1 MPKSRLLTRENTALI
16 IIDVQE
22 KLLAVMQDKEK
33 IVENILKLID
43 FAKIIDLPIV
53 LTEQYPKGLG
63 STIKQIKDK
72 IPEIVPIEKTVFN
85 CFAAE
90 GFKEKLETNNI
101 STIIITGIE
110 SHVCVSQ
117 TALDALD
124 HNMQVCVISDATSSR
139 TLENHRIGLERM
151 RDNGIIIAS
160 TEMLIFELL
169 KDAKTKEFKEAQPL
183 LK

>member
-1 MPKSRLLTRENTALI
+1 MPNSRLLTRENTALL

-43 FAKIIDLPIV
+43 FAKIVNLPIIM
-53 LTEQYPKGLG
+53 TEQYPKGLG
-63 STIKQIKDK
+63 LTIEQIKNR
-72 IPEIVPIEKTVFN
+72 IPEIVPIEKTAFS
-85 CFAAE
+85 CFGVE
-90 GFKEKLETNNI
+90 GFKERLENYNM
-101 STIIITGIE
+101 STIIIVGIE

-124 HNMQVCVISDATSSR
+124 YNMRVCVISDAISSR
-139 TLENHRIGLERM
+139 TQENYLVGLERM
-151 RDNGIIIAS
+151 RDNGVIIAS
-160 TEMLIFELL
+160 TEMLMFELL
-169 KDAKTKEFKEAQPL
+169 KDAKTREFKKAQFL